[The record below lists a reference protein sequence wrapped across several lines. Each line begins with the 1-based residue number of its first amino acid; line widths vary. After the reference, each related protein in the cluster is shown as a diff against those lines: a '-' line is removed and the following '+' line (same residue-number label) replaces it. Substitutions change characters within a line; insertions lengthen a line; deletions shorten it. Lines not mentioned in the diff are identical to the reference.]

1 MLLESAHPTR
11 PLAAFDLLMLTATG
25 PFGFT
30 LYSSAG
36 SVRRT
41 LHVGAGRHHPGT
53 VDLIACGSG
62 GRLPHGWAR
71 DLTER
76 KGAATMAR
84 QARGTTEI
92 CPCLRGDLKKLARH
106 MRDLG
111 WTFEQGKHCKVFA
124 PDGASHT
131 SLSCTPSDVTSYRN
145 SRAVFR
151 RWCRDNLMVP
161 PV

>member
-1 MLLESAHPTR
+1 MSVPVVIIPEPWISSCAPER
-11 PLAAFDLLMLTATG
+11 CACAQPLG
-25 PFGFT
+25 
-30 LYSSAG
+30 
-36 SVRRT
+36 
-41 LHVGAGRHHPGT
+41 
-53 VDLIACGSG
+53 
-62 GRLPHGWAR
+62 R

-76 KGAATMAR
+76 KGDATMAR
-84 QARGTTEI
+84 QAKGTTEI
-92 CPCLRGDLKKLARH
+92 CPCLRGDLKKLAKH

-124 PDGASHT
+124 PDGVSHT

-151 RWCRDNLMVP
+151 RWCRDNVIAP